1 MIKFYSK
8 TEKYRKL
15 KDSELRDMTPGQR
28 MKALEQEYEKA
39 ERNRKKV
46 ARVPKA
52 LSTLTGAGLGALVGS
67 KAGAGA
73 AAGAITGGLMG
84 YEGGSML
91 GNYVAEKKG
100 HDPEKRIRKLARRI
114 DRVTRKKGELDLYEN
129 EAAKRSILGNIVKD
143 TSWLRENSM
152 ASGALQ

>member
-1 MIKFYSK
+1 MIRFYSK

-73 AAGAITGGLMG
+73 AAGAITGGLLVVCLVI
-84 YEGGSML
+84 ML
-91 GNYVAEKKG
+91 
-100 HDPEKRIRKLARRI
+100 PKRKDMTQKNAL
-114 DRVTRKKGELDLYEN
+114 EN
-129 EAAKRSILGNIVKD
+129 
-143 TSWLRENSM
+143 
-152 ASGALQ
+152 